1 MRISLTRQLKVNLGN
16 YESYSF
22 GATVTVDIGDVGTP
36 EQDWPLLSPED
47 QNAQRIEMHDL
58 AEEWL
63 DRLLIADIES
73 AQGITE
79 EDRSVVLRSFTRQQP
94 EPTPARSAHART
106 AKRPASRR

>member
-16 YESYSF
+16 YESYQF
-22 GATVTVDIGDVGTP
+22 GATVTVDIGDIG
-36 EQDWPLLSPED
+36 LAD
-47 QNAQRIEMHDL
+47 QEWSTLNSAERDEFTRLMHDL